1 MQMTVA
7 AILERKA
14 YQVTIVELA
23 ERIGEVVR
31 VMSASHADAAL
42 VVDEAEQ
49 LLGVL
54 AEHDIVESL
63 AANAARTLE
72 MTAGQLVTRAIQVVS
87 PRTSLSEA
95 AQRMVSGR
103 LRHLP
108 VVDNGELVGLISL
121 ADLARARLIQEQAA
135 IAA

>member
-14 YQVTIVELA
+14 YQVTIVEA
-23 ERIGEVVR
+23 ADRIGDVVQ
-31 VMSASHADAAL
+31 VISAAHVDAAL
-42 VVDEAEQ
+42 VIDQSGQ

-63 AANAARTLE
+63 AANAARALE
-72 MTAGQLVTRAIQVVS
+72 MTAGQLVTRAIQTVNS
-87 PRTSLSEA
+87 WTTLSEA
-95 AQRMVSGR
+95 TRQMVRGR

-108 VVDNGELVGLISL
+108 VVDHGELIGLISL
-121 ADLARARLIQEQAA
+121 TDLARARLIQEQAA